1 MKRFLFGTVAFAVA
15 FSSSLACTRIL
26 WNNNKYGVLVARS
39 MDWPESTEPILWF
52 LPRGM
57 ERDGSR

>member
-1 MKRFLFGTVAFAVA
+1 MKRFLCGTVAFAVA

-39 MDWPESTEPILWF
+39 MDWPESTEP
-52 LPRGM
+52 
-57 ERDGSR
+57 